1 MSLALP
7 ALALLAVAAFGAA
20 PESKPG
26 ASVVGPTKPAAAVP
40 RADAE
45 LEKLIREKFAA
56 SKISK
61 NNFQVRVQGGVATLT
76 GATDVLQHKGTATR
90 LARNAGAKRVD
101 NRIEVS
107 QEARDRASERLRSGR
122 RRAQVKRS
130 EEPDRK

>member
-7 ALALLAVAAFGAA
+7 ALALLAMAAFGAA

-26 ASVVGPTKPAAAVP
+26 ASVVGPTKSAAAAP

-76 GATDVLQHKGTATR
+76 GNTDVIQHKGTATR

-107 QEARDRASERLRSGR
+107 EAARDQASERLSTGR

-130 EEPDRK
+130 EAPDRK